1 MSLEGKKIIITRPRH
16 QSESLIKKLEAK
28 GAIPIVFPTIEIQMA
43 SDTRDLDQAIQHIQD
58 YDWVVI
64 TSANGVNFFIQ
75 RMEELG
81 IDPSILNQKKVAT
94 VGTITQENLAAKNIQ
109 VDFVPEQFVAD
120 VLGETLP
127 LEKGEKILLPQSD
140 IARKKLIAQLEE
152 RGAKVNSITAY
163 ETTLRSVSK
172 EDLEDVL
179 AQEPDWVCFTSAST
193 SKGMEKAFQDH
204 KLDIPNIPCAVI
216 GPVTERA
223 AKARGFHVAV
233 CAEPHTVD
241 GMIEGMFI
249 FE

>member
-94 VGTITQENLAAKNIQ
+94 VGTITQENLAVKNIQ

-120 VLGETLP
+120 VLGET
-127 LEKGEKILLPQSD
+127 LPQSD

-152 RGAKVNSITAY
+152 RGAKVNSIKAY